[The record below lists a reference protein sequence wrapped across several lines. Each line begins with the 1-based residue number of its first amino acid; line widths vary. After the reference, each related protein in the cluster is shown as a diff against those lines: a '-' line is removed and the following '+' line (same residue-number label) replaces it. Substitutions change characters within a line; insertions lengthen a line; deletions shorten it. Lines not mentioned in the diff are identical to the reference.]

1 MGLFMII
8 LKLELFMQNCH
19 VIVLKKKIMNMHT
32 HIQVMLLMYNRIPLM
47 QRFMQFLILVS
58 NSFIGQKRM
67 VQ

>member
-8 LKLELFMQNCH
+8 LKLELFMQNWH